1 MAIAKRDGS
10 KYWYI
15 QFQYNG
21 NTYIKS
27 SKTTDKLL
35 AEQLEA
41 NWRKQLIEQDQ
52 MGVKAPLEI
61 KKAFQLFA
69 QSKSEIVSHK
79 YTSRWCM
86 RTAEFLSHLT
96 YIHQIQTR
104 DVEHWRMHLQSQKFS
119 NQSIKHALNQL
130 NGTLKYVKRMGYQ
143 SAEVDMPKIKLSK
156 GRLRYLTDE
165 EEQRLLQAVDP
176 TRPELVAALSASA
189 SRALNLFAASPKSAE
204 GPNTLP
210 TVAGLQ
216 AVSDFL
222 EANVP
227 ESERAKAGEVFI
239 RILNGTLFELAQ
251 IAREKAGLRPMAA
264 DVQTQAFMTQAV
276 LALSDVP
283 LYPAPLVLQLA
294 DFTQVQ
300 ASVFQVA
307 RAPGKVVVYLGC
319 ALLIFGV
326 FSMLYIRERRLWVWL
341 SPSPNSSHVPVT
353 SATLALSTNRKTM
366 DGDREFEHLK
376 LRLLGLKD

>member
-130 NGTLKYVKRMGYQ
+130 TGTLKYVKRMGYQ

-176 TRPELVAALSASA
+176 TREVKWMASYQDRRVLLKEQMQDIQDLVIMLLDTGARHGEICTLQWPAINLANRTIALWRPKVRNESVLYMTDRVFDVL
-189 SRALNLFAASPKSAE
+189 SRRSVNPLNQFVFNDKRGLARNNISLTFKKAFDRAGITGCTAHTLRHTHATRLIQNGLNLYEVKEILGHSDIETTMRYAHIE
-204 GPNTLP
+204 
-210 TVAGLQ
+210 Q
-216 AVSDFL
+216 AQVSLKARDVINKL
-222 EANVP
+222 NAYQRTNVQQ
-227 ESERAKAGEVFI
+227 S
-239 RILNGTLFELAQ
+239 L
-251 IAREKAGLRPMAA
+251 
-264 DVQTQAFMTQAV
+264 
-276 LALSDVP
+276 
-283 LYPAPLVLQLA
+283 
-294 DFTQVQ
+294 
-300 ASVFQVA
+300 
-307 RAPGKVVVYLGC
+307 
-319 ALLIFGV
+319 
-326 FSMLYIRERRLWVWL
+326 
-341 SPSPNSSHVPVT
+341 
-353 SATLALSTNRKTM
+353 
-366 DGDREFEHLK
+366 
-376 LRLLGLKD
+376 